1 LADTVV
7 SDAELVALM
16 ANGDEGAL
24 RELFERH
31 GGIVLSL
38 ALRMLSNREDAEEV
52 LHDTFLSL
60 WRHAA
65 QYDGSKAAVRTYLYA
80 VARNHCLTRLRA
92 RSARPQLRDIEP
104 EALEGSAF
112 SANED
117 PVPGVMARRA
127 LASLVDEDR
136 RLLEEAYFG
145 GWSQSELAERHDLP
159 LGTVK
164 SRVRRALLKM
174 RDVLEGRSCAA
185 AATMTGGTA

>member
-1 LADTVV
+1 LATLADTVV

-31 GGIVLSL
+31 GGVVL
-38 ALRMLSNREDAEEV
+38 ALARRMLSNSEDAEEV
-52 LHDTFLSL
+52 LHDTYLSL

-65 QYDGSKAAVRTYLYA
+65 HYDGTRAAVRTYLYA

-92 RSARPQLRDIEP
+92 RSARPLVRDVEP
-104 EALEGSAF
+104 EALEGMAYS
-112 SANED
+112 SYQD
-117 PVPGVMARRA
+117 PIPGVMARRA
-127 LASLVDEDR
+127 LSALVDEDR

-145 GWSQSELAERHDLP
+145 GWSQSELADRHDLP

-174 RDVLEGRSCAA
+174 RDVLEGRS
-185 AATMTGGTA
+185 